1 MDMIPLKLSVTTCYL
16 IKAGEGYVLVDTGYE
31 EDWKLF
37 QNRLKE
43 AGVKLSQVSHIVLT
57 HHHDDHCGLLHNILR
72 ENSSVKI
79 VMSEECAKLIQKGEN
94 DLTHGGGLLNKRV
107 AFLIRYKQTYVSLIL
122 HKQVDKSK
130 NLQFQPYKAREQ
142 DIVYAGEPALRDL
155 GIPLEG
161 KILKTPGHTV
171 DSVSVLFPDGDCLV
185 GDAAAHMLPF
195 AGTRYCVVFICN
207 MDEYYKSWEKLIQ
220 AGAKHIFPAHGNP
233 FPVEKLTHNMHKNK
247 ALSLVYYK

>member
-16 IKAGEGYVLVDTGYE
+16 IKTGEGYVLVDTGYE
-31 EDWKLF
+31 EDWELF
-37 QNRLKE
+37 RNRLKE
-43 AGVKLSQVSHIVLT
+43 VGVKLSQVSNIVLT
-57 HHHDDHCGLLHNILR
+57 HHHDDHCGLLHHILQ

-107 AFLIRYKQTYVSLIL
+107 AFLIKHKQDYVSLIL

-130 NLQFQPYKAREQ
+130 NLKFQPYKARKQ
-142 DIVYAGEPALRDL
+142 DIVYTGEPALRDL

-171 DSVSVLFPDGDCLV
+171 DSISVLFPDGDCLV

-195 AGTRYCVVFICN
+195 AGTRYCVIFICD
-207 MDEYYKSWEKLIQ
+207 MDEYYKSWEKLIR
-220 AGAKHIFPAHGNP
+220 AGAKHIYPAHGNP
-233 FPVEKLTHNMHKNK
+233 FHVEKLAKNLRKNK
-247 ALSLVYYK
+247 VESLVFYK